1 MKILDTKLNNL
12 PDNPG
17 VYFFKKSGSV
27 LYVGKATSLR
37 DRVKSYFND
46 DLVLRRGLKVTK
58 MIEEADD
65 IDWKET
71 DSVLEALILEA
82 NLIKKYQPQANTLGK
97 DNKSYNHIVITDEE
111 YPRVIL
117 VREHDL
123 KHSEN
128 LGFDIKYQF
137 GPFPHAL
144 QLKEALKIVR
154 KIFPFLAERD
164 FNMTIVGTEYP
175 QMRKSNLNV
184 ELGLAPDFSVVSK
197 KDYQKTIRN
206 IKMFF
211 DGKKDSLLKKLE
223 KEMAD
228 CAKNQEFEKANKLKK
243 QIFALSHI
251 QDVALLKEQNVSE
264 AGRIEAYDVAHLS
277 ETNRVGAMTV
287 IEGGVINKSE
297 YRKFNIKKV
306 GGGDTGALKEILERR
321 FSHNEWR
328 LPKIIVVDGGK
339 SQKNVAEKVLQEFG
353 YQIPIVAV
361 TKNEYHKAKGF
372 LGDSKIIF
380 ENERDILLA
389 NNEAHR
395 FAARFHREKRSRK

>member
-1 MKILDTKLNNL
+1 MINLITKINNL

-46 DLVLRRGLKVTK
+46 DLVLRRGLKITK

-82 NLIKKYQPQANTLGK
+82 NLIKKYQPEANTLGK
-97 DNKSYNHIVITDEE
+97 DNKSYNHIIITDEE

-117 VREHDL
+117 IREHDL

-154 KIFPFLAERD
+154 KIFPFRGEKDIGVRL
-164 FNMTIVGTEYP
+164 P
-175 QMRKSNLNV
+175 QKRKSVLNV

-211 DGKKDSLLKKLE
+211 DGKKESLLKKME
-223 KEMAD
+223 KEMAN
-228 CAKNQEFEKANKLKK
+228 CAKNQEFEKADKLKK

-251 QDVALLKEQNVSE
+251 QDVALLKEQNVDG

-277 ETNRVGAMTV
+277 ETNRVGVMTV
-287 IEGGVINKSE
+287 IEGGMINKAE
-297 YRKFNIKKV
+297 YRKFNIKMV

-321 FSHNEWR
+321 FNHDEWR

-339 SQKNVAEKVLQEFG
+339 AQRNVAEKVLQEFG

-361 TKNEYHKAKGF
+361 TKNEHHKAKGF

-389 NNEAHR
+389 NSEAHR
-395 FAARFHREKRSRK
+395 FAVRFHKQKREKIY